1 MMRPSSAAYELI
13 KEYEGPR
20 LHAYQDSAGVWTIGW
35 GHTGDVKRGQSITIH
50 QAEALLAL
58 DIGIAA
64 AAVNRHVEA
73 PLSQNM
79 FDALVSFT
87 FNLGE
92 RRLAESTLLKKLN
105 LRDYAAAA
113 AEFGKWVKAT
123 IKGKKVTLPGL
134 VRRRAAERAM
144 FVNQEANR

>member
-13 KEYEGPR
+13 KEYEGLR

-50 QAEALLAL
+50 QAEALLAF

>member
-1 MMRPSSAAYELI
+1 MMRPSPAAYDLI
-13 KEYEGPR
+13 KEFEGLR

-35 GHTGDVKRGQSITIH
+35 GHTGDVRRGQSITVH

>member
-1 MMRPSSAAYELI
+1 MMRPSPAVYDLI
-13 KEYEGPR
+13 KQYEGLR

-35 GHTGDVKRGQSITIH
+35 GHTGDVRRGQSITVH
-50 QAEALLAL
+50 QAGALLAL

-73 PLSQNM
+73 PLNQGM
-79 FDALVSFT
+79 FDALTSFV

-92 RRLAESTLLKKLN
+92 GRLASSTLLKKLN
-105 LRDYAAAA
+105 LRDYHAAA
-113 AEFGKWVKAT
+113 AEFPKWVKAT
-123 IKGKKVTLPGL
+123 VRGKKITLPGL

-144 FVNQEANR
+144 FVNQEAKP

>member
-1 MMRPSSAAYELI
+1 MMRPSPAAYELI
-13 KEYEGPR
+13 KEYEGLR

-35 GHTGDVKRGQSITIH
+35 GHTGDVKRGQSITVH

-64 AAVNRHVEA
+64 AAVNRQVEA
-73 PLSQNM
+73 PLSQGM
-79 FDALVSFT
+79 FDALTSFT

-105 LRDYAAAA
+105 VRDYTAAAR
-113 AEFGKWVKAT
+113 EFGKWVKAT
-123 IKGKKVTLPGL
+123 VGGRKVTLAGL
-134 VRRRAAERAM
+134 VRRRAAERAL
-144 FVNQEANR
+144 FLRSHN

>member
-1 MMRPSSAAYELI
+1 MMRPSPAAYALI
-13 KEYEGPR
+13 KEFEGLR

-35 GHTGDVKRGQSITIH
+35 GHTGDVRRGQSITVH

-64 AAVNRHVEA
+64 AAVNRHVDA
-73 PLSQNM
+73 PLSQGM

-113 AEFGKWVKAT
+113 NEFPKWVKAT
-123 IKGKKVTLPGL
+123 VRGKKVTLAGL
-134 VRRRAAERAM
+134 VRRRAAERSL
-144 FVNQEANR
+144 FLSQEAGR

>member
-1 MMRPSSAAYELI
+1 MRPSPAVYDLI
-13 KEYEGPR
+13 KQYEGLR

-35 GHTGDVKRGQSITIH
+35 GHTGDVKRGQSITVH

-73 PLSQNM
+73 PLNQGM
-79 FDALVSFT
+79 FDALTSFV

-92 RRLAESTLLKKLN
+92 GRLASSTLLKKLN
-105 LRDYAAAA
+105 LRDYHAAA
-113 AEFGKWVKAT
+113 AEFPKWVKAT
-123 IKGKKVTLPGL
+123 VRGKKITLPGL

-144 FVNQEANR
+144 FVNQEAKP

>member
-1 MMRPSSAAYELI
+1 MMRPSPAAYALI
-13 KEYEGPR
+13 KEFEGLR

>member
-1 MMRPSSAAYELI
+1 MMRPSPAAYDLI
-13 KEYEGPR
+13 KEFEGLR

-35 GHTGDVKRGQSITIH
+35 GHTGDVRSGQSITVH

-92 RRLAESTLLKKLN
+92 GRLAQSTLLKKLN
-105 LRDYAAAA
+105 LRDYHAAA
-113 AEFGKWVKAT
+113 AEFPKWVKAT
-123 IKGKKVTLPGL
+123 VRGKKITLPGL

-144 FVNQEANR
+144 FVNQEAKP

>member
-1 MMRPSSAAYELI
+1 MMRPSPAAYDLI
-13 KEYEGPR
+13 KEFEGLR

>member
-1 MMRPSSAAYELI
+1 MMRPSPAAYDLI
-13 KEYEGPR
+13 KEFEGLR

-35 GHTGDVKRGQSITIH
+35 GHAGDVRRGQSITVH

>member
-1 MMRPSSAAYELI
+1 MMRPSPAAYDLI
-13 KEYEGPR
+13 KQYEGLR

-35 GHTGDVKRGQSITIH
+35 GHTGDVKRGQSITVH

-92 RRLAESTLLKKLN
+92 ERLAQSTLLKKLN
-105 LRDYAAAA
+105 LRDYHAAAN
-113 AEFGKWVKAT
+113 EFTKWTKAT
-123 IKGKKVTLPGL
+123 VKGRKVTLPGL

-144 FVNQEANR
+144 FVNQEAKL

>member
-1 MMRPSSAAYELI
+1 MMLPSPAAYELI
-13 KEYEGPR
+13 KKFEGLR
-20 LHAYQDSAGVWTIGW
+20 LHAYQDSAGAWTIGW
-35 GHTGDVKRGQSITIH
+35 GHTGDVKRGQSITVH

-73 PLSQNM
+73 PLNQGM
-79 FDALVSFT
+79 FDALTSFV

-92 RRLAESTLLKKLN
+92 GRLASSTLLKKLN
-105 LRDYAAAA
+105 LRDYHAAA
-113 AEFGKWVKAT
+113 AEFPKWVKAT
-123 IKGKKVTLPGL
+123 VRGKKVTLAGL

-144 FVNQEANR
+144 FVNQEAKP

>member
-1 MMRPSSAAYELI
+1 MMRPSPAVYDLI
-13 KEYEGPR
+13 KQYEGLR

-35 GHTGDVKRGQSITIH
+35 GHTGDVRRGQSITVH
-50 QAEALLAL
+50 QAGALLAL

-73 PLSQNM
+73 PLNQGM
-79 FDALVSFT
+79 FDALTSFV

-92 RRLAESTLLKKLN
+92 GRLASSTLLKKLN
-105 LRDYAAAA
+105 LRDYTAAA

-123 IKGKKVTLPGL
+123 VRGKKVTLAGL
-134 VRRRAAERAM
+134 VSRRAAERSL
-144 FVNQEANR
+144 FLSQEAGR

>member
-1 MMRPSSAAYELI
+1 MMRPSPAAYELI
-13 KEYEGPR
+13 KEYEGLR

-35 GHTGDVKRGQSITIH
+35 GHTGDVRRGQSITVH

-87 FNLGE
+87 FNFGE
-92 RRLAESTLLKKLN
+92 KRLAGSTLLKKLN
-105 LRDYAAAA
+105 LGDYAGAAD
-113 AEFGKWVKAT
+113 ELLRWN
-123 IKGKKVTLPGL
+123 KGTVNGRKVALRGL
-134 VRRRAAERAM
+134 TKRREAERAL
-144 FVNQEANR
+144 FLSGAIS

>member
-1 MMRPSSAAYELI
+1 MMRPSPAAYDLI
-13 KEYEGPR
+13 KEFEGLR

-35 GHTGDVKRGQSITIH
+35 GHTGDVRRGQSITVH

-92 RRLAESTLLKKLN
+92 ERLAQSTLLKKLN
-105 LRDYAAAA
+105 LRDYHAAAN
-113 AEFGKWVKAT
+113 EFTKWTKAT
-123 IKGKKVTLPGL
+123 VKGRKVTLPGL
-134 VRRRAAERAM
+134 VRRRAAERSLFLSQKAKP
-144 FVNQEANR
+144 

>member
-1 MMRPSSAAYELI
+1 MMRPSPAAYDLI
-13 KEYEGPR
+13 KEFEGLR

-35 GHTGDVKRGQSITIH
+35 GHTGDVKRGQSITVH

-92 RRLAESTLLKKLN
+92 ERLAQSTLLKKLN
-105 LRDYAAAA
+105 LRDYHAAAN
-113 AEFGKWVKAT
+113 EFTKWTKAT
-123 IKGKKVTLPGL
+123 VKGRKVTLPGL
-134 VRRRAAERAM
+134 VRRRAADRSLFLSQKAKP
-144 FVNQEANR
+144 

>member
-1 MMRPSSAAYELI
+1 MMRPSPAAYALI
-13 KEYEGPR
+13 KEFEGLR

-35 GHTGDVKRGQSITIH
+35 GHTGDVRRGQSITVH

-64 AAVNRHVEA
+64 AAVNRHVDA
-73 PLSQNM
+73 PLSQGM

-105 LRDYAAAA
+105 LRDYTAAAR
-113 AEFGKWVKAT
+113 EFAKWVKAT
-123 IKGKKVTLPGL
+123 IGGKKVTLPGL

-144 FVNQEANR
+144 FVNQEAKP

>member
-13 KEYEGPR
+13 KEYEGLR

-87 FNLGE
+87 LNLGE

-144 FVNQEANR
+144 FVNQEAN

>member
-1 MMRPSSAAYELI
+1 MMRPSPAVYDLI
-13 KEYEGPR
+13 KQYEGLR

-35 GHTGDVKRGQSITIH
+35 GHTGDVRRGQSITVH

-58 DIGIAA
+58 DIAIAA

-87 FNLGE
+87 FNFGE
-92 RRLAESTLLKKLN
+92 KRLAQSTLLKKLN
-105 LRDYAAAA
+105 LRDYHAAA
-113 AEFGKWVKAT
+113 AEFPKWVKAT
-123 IKGKKVTLPGL
+123 VRGKKITLPGL
-134 VRRRAAERAM
+134 VRRRAAERSL
-144 FVNQEANR
+144 FLSQEAGR

>member
-1 MMRPSSAAYELI
+1 MMRHSPAAYALI
-13 KEYEGPR
+13 KEFEGLR
-20 LHAYQDSAGVWTIGW
+20 LHAYQDSAGVLTIGW
-35 GHTGDVKRGQSITIH
+35 GHTGDVQRGQSITVH

-64 AAVNRHVEA
+64 FVVNRHVEA

-92 RRLAESTLLKKLN
+92 ERLAQSTLLKKLN
-105 LRDYAAAA
+105 LRDYHAAA
-113 AEFGKWVKAT
+113 AEFPKWVKAT
-123 IKGKKVTLPGL
+123 VRDKKITLPGL

-144 FVNQEANR
+144 FVNQEAKP

>member
-1 MMRPSSAAYELI
+1 MMRPSPAAYDLI
-13 KEYEGPR
+13 KEYEGLR
-20 LHAYQDSAGVWTIGW
+20 LHAYQDSAGVLTIGW
-35 GHTGDVKRGQSITIH
+35 GHTGDVRRGQSITVH

-64 AAVNRHVEA
+64 AAVNRHVDA
-73 PLSQNM
+73 PLSQGM

-113 AEFGKWVKAT
+113 NEFPKWVKAT
-123 IKGKKVTLPGL
+123 VRGKKVTLAGL
-134 VRRRAAERAM
+134 VRRRAAERSLFLSQKAKP
-144 FVNQEANR
+144 

>member
-13 KEYEGPR
+13 KEYEGLR

>member
-1 MMRPSSAAYELI
+1 MMRPSPAAYELI
-13 KEYEGPR
+13 KEYEGLR

-35 GHTGDVKRGQSITIH
+35 GHTGDVRRGQSITVH

-64 AAVNRHVEA
+64 AAVNRHVDA
-73 PLSQNM
+73 PLSQGM

-92 RRLAESTLLKKLN
+92 ERLAQSTLLKKLN
-105 LRDYAAAA
+105 LRDYHAAAN
-113 AEFGKWVKAT
+113 EFTKWTKAT
-123 IKGKKVTLPGL
+123 VKGRKVTLPGL

-144 FVNQEANR
+144 FVNQEAKP

>member
-1 MMRPSSAAYELI
+1 MMRPSPAVYDLI
-13 KEYEGPR
+13 KQYEGLR

-35 GHTGDVKRGQSITIH
+35 GHTGDVRRGQSITVH
-50 QAEALLAL
+50 QAGALLAL

-73 PLSQNM
+73 PLNQGM

-87 FNLGE
+87 FNMGE

-105 LRDYAAAA
+105 LRDYHAAAN
-113 AEFGKWVKAT
+113 EFTKWTKAT
-123 IKGKKVTLPGL
+123 VKGRKVTLPGL

-144 FVNQEANR
+144 FVNQEAWL

>member
-1 MMRPSSAAYELI
+1 MMRPSPAAYDLI
-13 KEYEGPR
+13 KQYEGLR
-20 LHAYQDSAGVWTIGW
+20 LHAYQDSAGVLTIGW
-35 GHTGDVKRGQSITIH
+35 GHTGDVRRGQSITVH

-92 RRLAESTLLKKLN
+92 GRLAQSTLLKKLN
-105 LRDYAAAA
+105 LRDYHAAANEFTKWTKA
-113 AEFGKWVKAT
+113 AVR
-123 IKGKKVTLPGL
+123 GKKITLPGL

-144 FVNQEANR
+144 FVNQEAKP

>member
-1 MMRPSSAAYELI
+1 MMRPSPAAYDLI
-13 KEYEGPR
+13 KQYEGLR

-35 GHTGDVKRGQSITIH
+35 GHTGDVRRGQSITVH

-92 RRLAESTLLKKLN
+92 GRLAQSTLLKTLN
-105 LRDYAAAA
+105 LRDYHAAANEFTKWTKA
-113 AEFGKWVKAT
+113 AVKGR
-123 IKGKKVTLPGL
+123 KETLPGL

-144 FVNQEANR
+144 FVNQEAKP

>member
-1 MMRPSSAAYELI
+1 MMRPSPAAYDLI
-13 KEYEGPR
+13 KEFEGLR
-20 LHAYQDSAGVWTIGW
+20 LHAYQDSVGVWTIGW

-134 VRRRAAERAM
+134 VRRRTAERAM

>member
-1 MMRPSSAAYELI
+1 MMRPSAAAYELI
-13 KEYEGPR
+13 KEYEGLR

-35 GHTGDVKRGQSITIH
+35 GHTGDVRRGQSITVH

-58 DIGIAA
+58 DVGIAA

-73 PLSQNM
+73 PLGQNM

>member
-1 MMRPSSAAYELI
+1 MMRPSPAAYALI
-13 KEYEGPR
+13 KEFEGLR

-92 RRLAESTLLKKLN
+92 GRLAQSTLLKKLN
-105 LRDYAAAA
+105 LRDYHAAA
-113 AEFGKWVKAT
+113 AEFPKWVKGKH
-123 IKGKKVTLPGL
+123 KGKKVTLPGL
-134 VRRRAAERAM
+134 VKRRAAERAM
-144 FVNQEANR
+144 FVNQEAKP

>member
-1 MMRPSSAAYELI
+1 MMRPSPAAYALI
-13 KEYEGPR
+13 KEFEGLR

-35 GHTGDVKRGQSITIH
+35 CHTGDVKRGQSITIH

-92 RRLAESTLLKKLN
+92 KRLAQSTLLKKLN
-105 LRDYAAAA
+105 MRDYAAAA
-113 AEFGKWVKAT
+113 REFAKWVKAT
-123 IKGKKVTLPGL
+123 IGGKKVTLPGL
-134 VRRRAAERAM
+134 VRRRAAECAL
-144 FVNQEANR
+144 FLGDEAKT

>member
-1 MMRPSSAAYELI
+1 MMRPSPAVYDLI
-13 KEYEGPR
+13 KQYEGLR

>member
-1 MMRPSSAAYELI
+1 MMRPSPAAYALI
-13 KEYEGPR
+13 KEYEGLR

-35 GHTGDVKRGQSITIH
+35 GHTGDVKRGQSITVH

-92 RRLAESTLLKKLN
+92 ERLAQSTLLKKLN
-105 LRDYAAAA
+105 LRDYHAAAN
-113 AEFGKWVKAT
+113 EFTKWTKAT
-123 IKGKKVTLPGL
+123 VKGRKVTLPGL

-144 FVNQEANR
+144 FVNQEAKP

>member
-1 MMRPSSAAYELI
+1 MMRPSPAAYELI
-13 KEYEGPR
+13 KEFEGLR
-20 LHAYQDSAGVWTIGW
+20 LHAYKDSAGVLTIGW
-35 GHTGDVKRGQSITIH
+35 GHTGDVQRGQSITVH

-64 AAVNRHVEA
+64 AAVNRHVDA
-73 PLSQNM
+73 PLSQGM

-113 AEFGKWVKAT
+113 REFAKWVKAT
-123 IKGKKVTLPGL
+123 IGGKKVTLAGL
-134 VRRRAAERAM
+134 VRRRAAECAL
-144 FVNQEANR
+144 FLGDEAKP

>member
-1 MMRPSSAAYELI
+1 MMRPSPAAYALI
-13 KEYEGPR
+13 KEFEGLR

-35 GHTGDVKRGQSITIH
+35 GHTGDVRRGQSITVH

-87 FNLGE
+87 FNFGE
-92 RRLAESTLLKKLN
+92 KRLAQSTLLKKLN
-105 LRDYAAAA
+105 LRDYHAAA
-113 AEFGKWVKAT
+113 AEFPKWVKAT
-123 IKGKKVTLPGL
+123 VRGKKITLPGL

-144 FVNQEANR
+144 FVNQEAKP

>member
-1 MMRPSSAAYELI
+1 MMRPSPAAYELI
-13 KEYEGPR
+13 KEYEGLR

-35 GHTGDVKRGQSITIH
+35 GHTGDVQRGQSITIH